1 MRWMSE
7 QSIYKRERKLF
18 ENSYSGQRFLIEEYD
33 EFLNHISELR
43 KLVRRIAEAV
53 RYGTVTENQPLI
65 MFFYEDT
72 SPIRR
77 LTSLV
82 VVLRDDGFVYFG
94 KREGTALLGLGG
106 RTKNGLIEF
115 YDQYKDQID
124 AYVTKGM
131 NL

>member
-1 MRWMSE
+1 MGWMSE

-33 EFLNHISELR
+33 EFLNNISELR
-43 KLVRRIAEAV
+43 KVAKSIAEAV
-53 RYGTVTENQPLI
+53 RNGTVTENQPLI
-65 MFFYEDT
+65 MFFCEDA

-77 LTSLV
+77 LKNLV

-124 AYVTKGM
+124 AYVTQGM